1 MMKKAKTGVSLRS
14 GQLKRIGRLE
24 AKNPDRATNVAKR
37 MVERDTRKERGQ
49 DFVTKNLDKLMPKRA
64 KSGGSFPDLNK
75 DGKITKA
82 DILKGRGVI
91 AKKGASVKKANF
103 GDVLGKVAK
112 VGGFG
117 LAGMAANKLFGGK
130 KKEAAPGMAPAAPM
144 AASAVAPMKK
154 GGKVA
159 AKKKVMKSGGKMGK
173 CRVGCN

>member
-1 MMKKAKTGVSLRS
+1 MATMKKIPAKKM
-14 GQLKRIGRLE
+14 QMAK
-24 AKNPDRATNVAKR
+24 AKNGK
-37 MVERDTRKERGQ
+37 
-49 DFVTKNLDKLMPKRA
+49 
-64 KSGGSFPDLNK
+64 SFPDLNK

-130 KKEAAPGMAPAAPM
+130 KKEAAPGMAPATAPAAAAAPM
-144 AASAVAPMKK
+144 AAPVAPVVAPPMKLADCS
-154 GGKVA
+154 VPVESLVRLSLA
-159 AKKKVMKSGGKMGK
+159 T
-173 CRVGCN
+173 

>member
-1 MMKKAKTGVSLRS
+1 
-14 GQLKRIGRLE
+14 
-24 AKNPDRATNVAKR
+24 
-37 MVERDTRKERGQ
+37 
-49 DFVTKNLDKLMPKRA
+49 
-64 KSGGSFPDLNK
+64 
-75 DGKITKA
+75 
-82 DILKGRGVI
+82 
-91 AKKGASVKKANF
+91 
-103 GDVLGKVAK
+103 VLGKVAK
-112 VGGFG
+112 VGGLG